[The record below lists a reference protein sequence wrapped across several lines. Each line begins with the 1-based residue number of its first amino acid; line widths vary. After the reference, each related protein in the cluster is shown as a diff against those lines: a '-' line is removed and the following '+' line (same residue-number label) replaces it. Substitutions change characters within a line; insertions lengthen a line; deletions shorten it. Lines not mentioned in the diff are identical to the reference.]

1 MRGEFVKLENAGREI
16 GSKRYNVVPTQLNK
30 DIASHMNDNHVP
42 YTDVADEDIL
52 IRTLSDGQT
61 DKPEALWLRSLAHDI
76 RDIRSQCEYL
86 VDKQTKL
93 DKLEKTIKE
102 WRLVAV
108 VLDRLFFVIY
118 LIIMIVS
125 ISTVFDFV
133 LFGKDGNSSS

>member
-1 MRGEFVKLENAGREI
+1 MREEFVKLDKASRDL
-16 GSKRYNVVPTQLNK
+16 GSRKYNVVPTQCNR
-30 DIASHMNDNHVP
+30 DIASHINDNHVP
-42 YTDVADEDIL
+42 YTDIADEEIM
-52 IRTLSDGQT
+52 IRTLTDGQT
-61 DKPEALWLRSLAHDI
+61 DKPETLWLRNLAFDI

-86 VDKQTKL
+86 VEKQTKQ

-118 LIIMIVS
+118 LIIMVVS